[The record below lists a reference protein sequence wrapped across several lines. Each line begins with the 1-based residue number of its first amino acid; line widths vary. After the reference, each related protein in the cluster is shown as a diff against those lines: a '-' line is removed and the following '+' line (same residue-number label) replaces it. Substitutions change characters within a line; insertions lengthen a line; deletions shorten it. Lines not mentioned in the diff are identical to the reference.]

1 MNKRISNVLRATL
14 VFALCNF
21 IYQFLQTTPE
31 YSVAFERTYFQFI
44 AAVLYEMIWVD
55 K

>member
-14 VFALCNF
+14 TFALCNF
-21 IYQFLQTTPE
+21 IYQLLQTTPD